1 MAQNLVRVTLPKNT
15 EPLPLLLEVQFR
27 GDGYTCIGCGAMH
40 RDSCLGACP
49 IAVLRCLAEATAPS
63 SLPYGTTPTKPRK
76 RKSQRG

>member
-27 GDGYTCIGCGAMH
+27 GEGFSCIGCGGYH
-40 RDSCLGACP
+40 KDSCLPACP
-49 IAVLRCLAEATAPS
+49 IAILRDLATTIEQTS
-63 SLPYGTTPTKPRK
+63 SPFDTKPTKPRK